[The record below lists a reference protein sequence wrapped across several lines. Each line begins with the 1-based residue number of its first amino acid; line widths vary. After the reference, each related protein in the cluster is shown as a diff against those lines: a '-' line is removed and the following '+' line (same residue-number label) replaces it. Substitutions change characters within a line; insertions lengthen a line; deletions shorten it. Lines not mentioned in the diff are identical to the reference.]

1 MKNLPNCLKTSF
13 LCVLPSNLIINVNIF
28 TMKKKKSNQ
37 KKFKKEDIFGLKSY
51 TDGAEMWKFITSELD
66 PLQTPMVFL
75 NDNSFEKRIA
85 SDIIETWLS
94 YKKNEISAED
104 FNYYL
109 NLICATDYLVGFNF
123 CLYSEKADKWFSSI
137 FECGGEIFGNESE
150 KHLNVHKE
158 LDELY
163 SFSKLILKTFK
174 FIKAYYKPS
183 DSAELLSMFEKHWD
197 GFEYE
202 TDRH

>member
-1 MKNLPNCLKTSF
+1 
-13 LCVLPSNLIINVNIF
+13 
-28 TMKKKKSNQ
+28 MKKKKSNQ
-37 KKFKKEDIFGLKSY
+37 KQITKENIFGLKSY
-51 TDGAEMWKFITSELD
+51 TDGAVMWKFITSELD

-104 FNYYL
+104 FNYYM

-137 FECGGEIFGNESE
+137 FECGGEMFRNESE

-163 SFSKLILKTFK
+163 SFSKLILKTFE

-183 DSAELLSMFEKHWD
+183 DSAELLSMLEKHWD
-197 GFEYE
+197 DFEYE
-202 TDRH
+202 TDRL

>member
-1 MKNLPNCLKTSF
+1 
-13 LCVLPSNLIINVNIF
+13 
-28 TMKKKKSNQ
+28 MKKKKSNQ
-37 KKFKKEDIFGLKSY
+37 KQITKENIFGLKSY
-51 TDGAEMWKFITSELD
+51 TDGAVMWKFITSELD

-109 NLICATDYLVGFNF
+109 NLICQTDYLVGFNF

-137 FECGGEIFGNESE
+137 FECGGEIFRNDSE

-163 SFSKLILKTFK
+163 SFSKLILKTFE

>member
-1 MKNLPNCLKTSF
+1 MINIPNCLKTSF

-137 FECGGEIFGNESE
+137 FEWGGEIFRNESE
-150 KHLNVHKE
+150 EHNNIHKE

>member
-1 MKNLPNCLKTSF
+1 MKNIQKCLATYFPQSF
-13 LCVLPSNLIINVNIF
+13 QSNFINNVNIS

-37 KKFKKEDIFGLKSY
+37 EQITKEDIFGLKSY
-51 TDGAEMWKFITSELD
+51 TDGAKMWKFITSELD

-123 CLYSEKADKWFSSI
+123 CLYSEKADKWFTSI
-137 FECGGEIFGNESE
+137 FECGGEIFRNDSE

>member
-1 MKNLPNCLKTSF
+1 
-13 LCVLPSNLIINVNIF
+13 
-28 TMKKKKSNQ
+28 MKKKKSNQ
-37 KKFKKEDIFGLKSY
+37 KQITKENIFGLKSY
-51 TDGAEMWKFITSELD
+51 TDGAVMWKFITSELD

-104 FNYYL
+104 FNYYM

-137 FECGGEIFGNESE
+137 FECGGEMFRNESE

-163 SFSKLILKTFK
+163 SFSKLILKTFE

-183 DSAELLSMFEKHWD
+183 DSAELLSMLEKHWD

-202 TDRH
+202 TDRL

>member
-1 MKNLPNCLKTSF
+1 
-13 LCVLPSNLIINVNIF
+13 
-28 TMKKKKSNQ
+28 
-37 KKFKKEDIFGLKSY
+37 
-51 TDGAEMWKFITSELD
+51 
-66 PLQTPMVFL
+66 
-75 NDNSFEKRIA
+75 
-85 SDIIETWLS
+85 
-94 YKKNEISAED
+94 
-104 FNYYL
+104 
-109 NLICATDYLVGFNF
+109 LVGFNF

-137 FECGGEIFGNESE
+137 FEYGGEIFRNESE
-150 KHLNVHKE
+150 KRLNVHKE